1 MSRKKK
7 RLAARPRPPEPSVQE
22 VDRLLI
28 TKPEL
33 AARTGL
39 SERKL
44 DDLVQRGELPAVRI
58 GRSIRF
64 AVTDVIAFIEGKR
77 HLGPAPAKGASA

>member
-7 RLAARPRPPEPSVQE
+7 RPARARTPVQAQLP
-22 VDRLLI
+22 VDPLLI

-33 AARTGL
+33 AVRTGL
-39 SERKL
+39 SERKI

>member
-1 MSRKKK
+1 MNRKKK
-7 RLAARPRPPEPSVQE
+7 RLAARPRPPEPPVQE

-33 AARTGL
+33 AVRTGL

>member
-7 RLAARPRPPEPSVQE
+7 RPAARPETPVKIELP
-22 VDRLLI
+22 VDPLLI
-28 TKPEL
+28 TKREL
-33 AARTGL
+33 SARTGL
-39 SERKL
+39 SERKI

>member
-1 MSRKKK
+1 MNRKKK
-7 RLAARPRPPEPSVQE
+7 RLAARPRPPVQGQPP
-22 VDRLLI
+22 VDPLLI

-33 AARTGL
+33 AVRTGL
-39 SERKL
+39 SERKI

-64 AVTDVIAFIEGKR
+64 SVTDVIAFIEGKR